1 MSRFPY
7 RRGARAV
14 GRADISEI
22 MVNGPEHVF
31 IERQGHLEPMPG
43 LPGSSKH
50 ADSGNVND
58 GTMCRGARLFR
69 AQPPQRR
76 HSVTNVLLFDL
87 LKIQGN
93 PN

>member
-50 ADSGNVND
+50 ADSGNE
-58 GTMCRGARLFR
+58 
-69 AQPPQRR
+69 
-76 HSVTNVLLFDL
+76 
-87 LKIQGN
+87 
-93 PN
+93 